1 MTPTTGGA
9 TPPRTLAEDLVLLLV
24 DPRHG
29 TIAGEGMPL
38 LHVLAGAVL
47 VDLALQERVTVDA
60 QPTWRGQQVR
70 AAGPPPDDTLL
81 RGPWERLAAR
91 PLDVHAMIADT
102 GPRLRGP
109 VLDRLVERGD
119 LVREKRRL
127 LGLLPT
133 TALRLGATGR
143 RDAVLAPVRAAL
155 VDRAEPDA
163 RTATLAGLLS
173 ASGSL
178 PQLHRDIPWSG
189 AVHDRGQ
196 ELARGEWGTAA
207 AAEAVRR
214 TVAALVASSVVTA
227 TVVAQPGR

>member
-1 MTPTTGGA
+1 MTP
-9 TPPRTLAEDLVLLLV
+9 PTLVEDLALLLL

-29 TIAGEGMPL
+29 TLAGEGMPL

-60 QPTWRGQQVR
+60 RPTWRGQQVR
-70 AAGPPPDDTLL
+70 AVGSPPADDLL
-81 RGPWERLAAR
+81 RIPWERLAAQ

-102 GPRLRGP
+102 GPRLRAP

-119 LVREKRRL
+119 LVRERRRL
-127 LGLLPT
+127 LGLIPT
-133 TALRLGATGR
+133 TVLRLGSTGR
-143 RDAVLAPVRAAL
+143 RDALLAPVRAAL
-155 VDRAEPDA
+155 VDHAEPDA

-173 ASGSL
+173 ASSAL

-189 AVHDRGQ
+189 AVHDRGK
-196 ELARGEWGTAA
+196 ELERGEWGTAA

-214 TVAALVASSVVTA
+214 TAVALIASSVVTA
-227 TVVAQPGR
+227 TAAQGR